1 MDDIAKVLFTVLPLA
16 IPIVAIIGGITL
28 AIVRT
33 VGQQRLAELERR
45 ERIAAIERGVD
56 PAKLPAPVAMPDPYE
71 NGGGWSSRTRRAHG
85 LLIGGLV
92 TLAAGAGL
100 MILIYSIEPQES
112 HWTVGFIPVLVGLAL
127 LVSSRIVWPP
137 SEK

>member
-1 MDDIAKVLFTVLPLA
+1 MEDIGKIIFTVLPLA

-33 VGQQRLAELERR
+33 IGQQRIAELERR

-56 PAKLPAPVAMPDPYE
+56 PAKLPAPLAPDPYE
-71 NGGGWSSRTRRAHG
+71 NGVGWGSRTRRAHG

-92 TLAAGAGL
+92 TSAAGIGM
-100 MILIYSIEPQES
+100 MILLWTMEPDKP
-112 HWTVGFIPVLVGLAL
+112 HWTVGLIPFLVGLAL
-127 LVSSRIVWPP
+127 LASARIVWPP
-137 SEK
+137 NKS

>member
-1 MDDIAKVLFTVLPLA
+1 MEDIAKVLFTVLPLA
-16 IPIVAIIGGITL
+16 IPIIAIIGGITL

-56 PAKLPAPVAMPDPYE
+56 PATLPPPIALDPYE
-71 NGGGWSSRTRRAHG
+71 NGGYVGSRSRRAHG

-92 TLAAGAGL
+92 VLAVGIGL
-100 MILIYSIEPQES
+100 GIMMKTIEPHEA
-112 HWTVGFIPVLVGLAL
+112 HWTVGLIPGLVGVAL
-127 LVSSRIVWPP
+127 LISAALVWPK
-137 SEK
+137 SAK